1 MHVGR
6 QSPQRYH
13 ATENLRD
20 TGPWEGLLE
29 SEVDIGIGINI
40 APNDRL
46 ATIPICKE
54 EYVLTVSKRN
64 PLANRTCID
73 LDELYLSQNINQGN
87 NH

>member
-1 MHVGR
+1 M
-6 QSPQRYH
+6 
-13 ATENLRD
+13 
-20 TGPWEGLLE
+20 
-29 SEVDIGIGINI
+29 